1 MHSESV
7 TKHAAPL
14 GCRTQQAL
22 HPRLAIHTSIYI
34 QPLWAQRYSVSCVG
48 EVLQKQSKQKLR
60 LEVRMRALCVFW
72 IGKRMQRYSVSRVGE
87 VLQKQ
92 SKQKLRLEVRMCVCW
107 VLEQEEDAALWRKLC
122 W

>member
-1 MHSESV
+1 MGV
-7 TKHAAPL
+7 
-14 GCRTQQAL
+14 
-22 HPRLAIHTSIYI
+22 
-34 QPLWAQRYSVSCVG
+34 CV
-48 EVLQKQSKQKLR
+48 
-60 LEVRMRALCVFW
+60 CVCAGFW
-72 IGKRMQRYSVSRVGE
+72 NRRRMQRYSVSRVGE